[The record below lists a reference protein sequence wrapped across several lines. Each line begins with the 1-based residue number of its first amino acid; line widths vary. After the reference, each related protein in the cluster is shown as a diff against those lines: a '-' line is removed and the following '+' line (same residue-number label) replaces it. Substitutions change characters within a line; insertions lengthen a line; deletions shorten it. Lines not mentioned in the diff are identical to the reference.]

1 MMHLRYKFLVTI
13 FIFFIQS
20 SNAQEFKWNIGF
32 DGIADNREYFNTLTT
47 PQTILAAR
55 IRGEMGFDLENYH
68 QIRGGLNYIYEFGSS
83 DSLLRPYITMYYH
96 AEKAPYNFYMGT
108 FPRKNLLNYPLAL
121 ITDTLLYY
129 RPNIEGLY
137 LKLFG
142 NWGYENFWIDWTSR
156 QTNVDRETFLFGFS
170 GTINWKTLFLQHYF
184 VMHHFAGPAIPIPND
199 HLRDNGG
206 LIIRSGI
213 NLSSMIGIDSLTIST
228 GIVNSIDRIRGFY
241 DWTLKYGSISEIHVN
256 YKGYGMN
263 ALAYFGEGHDFMFS
277 EGFYQARS
285 YGRLDLFFTPLQFD
299 RIKGR
304 FMLSFHFI
312 EGSIDYSQSF
322 LLSVDITN

>member
-1 MMHLRYKFLVTI
+1 MYLRFIFIVAI
-13 FIFFIQS
+13 FIFFIK
-20 SNAQEFKWNIGF
+20 SNQAQELKWNIGF

-47 PQTILAAR
+47 PQTILGAR
-55 IRGEMGFDLENYH
+55 LRGELGFDFDNYH
-68 QIRGGLNYIYEFGSS
+68 QIRGGLNYLYEFGAI
-83 DSLLRPYITMYYH
+83 DTLLLPDITMYYH
-96 AEKAPYNFYMGT
+96 AEKEPFNFYMGT
-108 FPRKNLLNYPLAL
+108 FPRKKLLDYPLAL

-142 NWGYENFWIDWTSR
+142 NWGYENVWIDWTSR

-170 GTINWKTLFLQHYF
+170 GSINRKIFFLQHYF
-184 VMHHFAGPAIPIPND
+184 IMYHFAGPAIPIPND
-199 HLRDNGG
+199 QLRDNGG
-206 LIIRSGI
+206 LVIRSGI
-213 NLSSMIGIDSLTIST
+213 NLSTMIGIDSLTIST
-228 GIVNSIDRIRGFY
+228 GIVNSIDRLRGVY

-256 YKGYGMN
+256 YKAYGIN
-263 ALAYFGEGHDFMFS
+263 GLVYFGEGHDFMYS
-277 EGFYQARS
+277 EGFYKATL

-299 RIKGR
+299 RINGR

-322 LLSVDITN
+322 LLSVDIAN